1 MRFDTNSASTR
12 AFVTLAR
19 ELNNQLTEMMKTE
32 TETETEWVVED
43 TKIKVF
49 EWGH

>member
-1 MRFDTNSASTR
+1 MQFDINTASTR
-12 AFVTLAR
+12 AIVTLAR

-32 TETETEWVVED
+32 TEWVVED
-43 TKIKVF
+43 TKIKVI